1 MHRIMYNLLWIFG
14 LFQLIFGEESEKY
27 TQNKELLPNGVLTLY
42 WTVAYGRF
50 YFKTVTGRGDNVVLA
65 YSYNDV
71 PIDGFIAGYDESAT
85 KFINDLHIDFA
96 GLYLNIQLIWH
107 LI

>member
-1 MHRIMYNLLWIFG
+1 MGKLIWIFC
-14 LFQLIFGEESEKY
+14 LISSIFGQESEKY
-27 TQNKELLPNGVLTLY
+27 TQNKELLPNGVLRLY

-71 PIDGFIAGYDESAT
+71 PIDGFIAGYDDNQE

-96 GLYLNIQLIWH
+96 GKLSFNIEES
-107 LI
+107 